1 MDVLD
6 FDPFG
11 PPFLD
16 DPYPQFAEHLRRHPV
31 FYAEDLGYWVVSG
44 TTTVAA
50 CCATTPRSRR
60 ATPSLR

>member
-16 DPYPQFAEHLRRHPV
+16 DPYPQFAEHLRLHPV
-31 FYAEDLGYWVVSG
+31 FYAEDLGYWVVSRHHD
-44 TTTVAA
+44 
-50 CCATTPRSRR
+50 CRR
-60 ATPSLR
+60 VLRDYNSFSA